1 MSFSGLHTHHASS
14 CPYNLSVAQRLAHA
28 HVSCS
33 SAIYQSST
41 PCILVHAFI
50 YWAHVAFFH
59 HSSPLRR
66 SMRCRFHNGS
76 FQNGNRISGCVIH
89 LWCDRTKTQFI
100 NVYSNSSNS
109 GMAVIY
115 ALNLVVAAPRLRDF
129 LPFGWRRTPPVFRS
143 RALVAAS
150 RLTLHT
156 LVAAPRLHNGLPFWS
171 RHTQPNSN
179 IAIILRHSLTC
190 WWRPPAFIMASH
202 AGGGLPP

>member
-1 MSFSGLHTHHASS
+1 MACTRITHRRVHIVSVSFRGLHT
-14 CPYNLSVAQRLAHA
+14 RMF
-28 HVSCS
+28 
-33 SAIYQSST
+33 
-41 PCILVHAFI
+41 LV
-50 YWAHVAFFH
+50 
-59 HSSPLRR
+59 LRR
-66 SMRCRFHNGS
+66 STSRRRRLFGCMLLYTRRMSHFFMIRLLCGGRCVAAFIMASDLRL
-76 FQNGNRISGCVIH
+76 CYH

-129 LPFGWRRTPPVFRS
+129 LPFGWRRTPLVFRS

-190 WWRPPAFIMASH
+190 WWRPPASIVASH
-202 AGGGLPP
+202 AAGGLPP

>member
-1 MSFSGLHTHHASS
+1 MACTRITHRRVHIVSVSLLCISTLFFCISMLVLSSLCCFSLSLHFTSVPPCGFGL
-14 CPYNLSVAQRLAHA
+14 CMCNLWRL
-28 HVSCS
+28 C
-33 SAIYQSST
+33 Y
-41 PCILVHAFI
+41 
-50 YWAHVAFFH
+50 
-59 HSSPLRR
+59 
-66 SMRCRFHNGS
+66 
-76 FQNGNRISGCVIH
+76 H

-190 WWRPPAFIMASH
+190 WWRPPASIVASH
-202 AGGGLPP
+202 AAGGLPP